1 MRILLAEDSLV
12 NQKLAVALL
21 EGEGHVVSVASNG
34 REALAKIES
43 GRFDLI
49 LMDVQMPEMDGFE
62 ATASIR
68 AKEKHKGTHIP
79 IIAMTAH
86 ALKGDRER
94 CLETGMDAYVA
105 KPIRADELFD
115 TIEALFVG
123 QGTGGGERGATQ
135 RVAGGEPAGGGQR
148 SEVKRQRPEVGGQRS
163 EVGLS
168 ISDLRPLTSDL
179 RPPVVDWSAALRAV
193 RGNRRLLR
201 VIVDAAAK
209 EIPRVLTAICEAVAG
224 GSPAKLQ
231 LAAHTLKGVIRY
243 FASSQGFQ
251 QVQRLEKMGQDKN
264 LEGAEESLASLEAE
278 VRLLTPALLEY
289 LQKKDVS

>member
-1 MRILLAEDSLV
+1 
-12 NQKLAVALL
+12 
-21 EGEGHVVSVASNG
+21 
-34 REALAKIES
+34 
-43 GRFDLI
+43 
-49 LMDVQMPEMDGFE
+49 
-62 ATASIR
+62 
-68 AKEKHKGTHIP
+68 
-79 IIAMTAH
+79 MTAH

-123 QGTGGGERGATQ
+123 PPRGYPAGSREQGAESRD
-135 RVAGGEPAGGGQR
+135 PAGGGQR
-148 SEVKRQRPEVGGQRS
+148 SEV
-163 EVGLS
+163 GLP
-168 ISDLRPLTSDL
+168 ISDL
-179 RPPVVDWSAALRAV
+179 RPPVVDWSAALKAV

-209 EIPRVLTAICEAVAG
+209 EIPRVLAAIREAVAG

-278 VRLLTPALLEY
+278 VRLLTPALSEY
-289 LQKKDVS
+289 LQKEDVS